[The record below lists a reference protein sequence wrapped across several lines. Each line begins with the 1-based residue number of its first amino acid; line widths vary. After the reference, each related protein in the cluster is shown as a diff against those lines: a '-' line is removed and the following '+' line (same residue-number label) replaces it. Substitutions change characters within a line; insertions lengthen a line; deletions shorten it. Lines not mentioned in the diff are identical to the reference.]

1 LNCPK
6 CNSTVIYPEGLNGEK
21 ICAKCGLVLDHAPT
35 VRSFSK
41 WAPEWYSNW
50 NEQDSETLREW
61 LTTLRAVSC
70 QLSIPNFPYREE
82 AARTIRTQSRCL
94 SKSQKLSKN
103 KRATVAALM
112 HLVLKE
118 YQKARPLTEISN
130 ELKLDRK
137 LVLKQTW
144 ILNKALNQENPKLK
158 IKRKT
163 ALDYLKEKSVKIAID
178 KNILP
183 EAEEILST
191 IKGSGGNP
199 IGVGAGALYF
209 VCKKK
214 TNIGKEEIGKAFGV
228 SPRTVYT
235 NEVRIR
241 SLMAVKSAKM
251 RSQEEIVEHQTIAA
265 LT

>member
-1 LNCPK
+1 MK
-6 CNSTVIYPEGLNGEK
+6 CQTCDGQIVYPEGLNGEK
-21 ICAKCGLVLDHAPT
+21 ICCQCGLV
-35 VRSFSK
+35 VEGNFSQRSFSQ
-41 WAPEWYSNW
+41 WTPEWYSNW
-50 NEQDSETLREW
+50 KEQDSETIKEW

-70 QLSIPNFPYREE
+70 QLNIPNFPYREE
-82 AARTIRTQSRCL
+82 AARTIRTQNHCL
-94 SKSQKLSKN
+94 SKSQRLSKN

-118 YQKARPLTEISN
+118 YQKARPIGEISN

-137 LVLKQTW
+137 LVSKQTW

-163 ALDYLKEKSVKIAID
+163 ASDYLKEKGRKIVID
-178 KNILP
+178 KDVLQ
-183 EAEEILST
+183 ETERILSF

-209 VCKKK
+209 VCKNRIKV
-214 TNIGKEEIGKAFGV
+214 TKEEIGKAFGI
-228 SPRTVYT
+228 SSRTVYS

-241 SLMAVKSAKM
+241 KIVIKLRNIRA
-251 RSQEEIVEHQTIAA
+251 EEQTSKTE
-265 LT
+265 LLLVTQQ